1 MNTSWL
7 LLILSLPTHNATVRQ
22 RAWRGLKASGAAVLR
37 DGVYLL
43 PDTPTCGATLAEIAS
58 QVRESGGT
66 ARVLRVQ
73 DDASEPFVA
82 LFDRSAAYLSLQ
94 EVLNAALTDAT
105 HGLRTLRR
113 LRKEFEAVAATDYF
127 PGAARQR
134 TENLLREMERRAAR
148 ADSPD
153 EPDDSPNGIRRRR
166 REEFQQRLWATR
178 RRPWVDRLAS
188 AWLIRRF
195 IDSDARFLW
204 LASPEECPADAVGFD
219 FDGATFTHAADRVT
233 FEVLLESFALDDA
246 ALARLGRVVHHLDV
260 GGTEPPEAAG
270 IEALLAGLRE
280 TAAGDDALLD
290 GASGVFD
297 ALVASYRHEKRSP

>member
-1 MNTSWL
+1 MIPSWL

-43 PDTPTCGATLAEIAS
+43 PDTPICAATLGDIAMR
-58 QVRESGGT
+58 VREAGGS

-73 DDASEPFVA
+73 DDAGETFVA
-82 LFDRSAAYLSLQ
+82 LFDRSAAYLPLQ
-94 EVLNAALTDAT
+94 EKLTAALVDAP
-105 HGLRTLRR
+105 HALRTLRR
-113 LRKEFEAVAATDYF
+113 LRKEFEAMAATDFF

-134 TENLLREMERRAAR
+134 TETLLREMEKRAAR

-153 EPDDSPNGIRRRR
+153 EPDDSNSGIRRRR
-166 REEFQQRLWATR
+166 REEFQQRQWATR

-195 IDSDARFLW
+195 IDPGARFLW
-204 LASPEECPADAVGFD
+204 LAAPEECPVDAVGFD
-219 FDGATFTHAADRVT
+219 FDGATFTHAAGRVT
-233 FEVLLESFALDDA
+233 FEVLVESFALDDP
-246 ALARLGRVVHHLDV
+246 ALARFGRVVHHLDV

-280 TAAGDDALLD
+280 TAPGDDALLD

-297 ALVASYRHEKRSP
+297 ALYASYRREKRSP